1 MKQHRLVRVLGLQK
15 VSDSDILYA
24 YNNFSTKEAVE
35 YLGIN
40 SSTYYNR
47 LNKLGIVNKQTKT
60 PDEVIIEAFNSSKSI
75 REAANKIGMSPGAY
89 HKRIQK
95 LGIDFKDKHDTRKY
109 KVNDNVFSIL
119 SPETAYWLGFIAADG
134 SVVDNTLRFVLN
146 RRDEETLQR
155 FLDFCD
161 SNYPVN
167 YHTAHYTDNDGV
179 KHEFDAVNLKIT
191 SKKIVADLA
200 KYGIVQN
207 KKNMDIPFIQ
217 YIPEEY
223 KVDFII
229 GFFDGDGS
237 VTPESYNLTL
247 SSNRLNAQEIIFTL
261 SKLGI
266 QYSIGRRNVTVIYI
280 NNMVNYGKF
289 KKIYLNRTY
298 NTMVRKRNK
307 FLLK

>member
-1 MKQHRLVRVLGLQK
+1 MGLQK

-75 REAANKIGMSPGAY
+75 REAANKIGMSHGAY
-89 HKRIQK
+89 HKRMQK
-95 LGIDFKDKHDTRKY
+95 LGLDFNDKHDTRKY

-237 VTPESYNLTL
+237 VSDGYRITLATNHANLLGTVNEL
-247 SSNRLNAQEIIFTL
+247 YKNSINIRISSRDKID
-261 SKLGI
+261 
-266 QYSIGRRNVTVIYI
+266 VIY
-280 NNMVNYGKF
+280 NSTKQDFYKF
-289 KKIYLNRTY
+289 KQLYLSRQY
-298 NTMVRKRNK
+298 KTMHRKLIN
-307 FLLK
+307 FINQ

>member
-1 MKQHRLVRVLGLQK
+1 MGVQK
-15 VSDSDILYA
+15 VSDYEVIKAVRESDSIRSA
-24 YNNFSTKEAVE
+24 AK
-35 YLGIN
+35 
-40 SSTYYNR
+40 
-47 LNKLGIVNKQTKT
+47 KLGIHPSSLTKRM
-60 PDEVIIEAFNSSKSI
+60 VKLNIQIEK
-75 REAANKIGMSPGAY
+75 E
-89 HKRIQK
+89 
-95 LGIDFKDKHDTRKY
+95 KDYRKY
-109 KVNDNVFSIL
+109 KVNDDSFSKL
-119 SPETAYWLGFIAADG
+119 DAETAYWLGFIAADG

>member
-1 MKQHRLVRVLGLQK
+1 MFYLGVQK
-15 VSDSDILYA
+15 VSDYEVIKAVRESDSIRSA
-24 YNNFSTKEAVE
+24 AK
-35 YLGIN
+35 
-40 SSTYYNR
+40 
-47 LNKLGIVNKQTKT
+47 KLGIHPSSLTKRM
-60 PDEVIIEAFNSSKSI
+60 VKLNIQIEK
-75 REAANKIGMSPGAY
+75 E
-89 HKRIQK
+89 
-95 LGIDFKDKHDTRKY
+95 KDYRKY
-109 KVNDNVFSIL
+109 KVNDDSFSKL
-119 SPETAYWLGFIAADG
+119 DAETAYWLGFIAADG

-191 SKKIVADLA
+191 SKKIVDDLA

-237 VTPESYNLTL
+237 VSDGYRITLATNHANLLGTVNEL
-247 SSNRLNAQEIIFTL
+247 YKNSINIRISSRDKID
-261 SKLGI
+261 
-266 QYSIGRRNVTVIYI
+266 VIY
-280 NNMVNYGKF
+280 NSTKQDFYKF
-289 KKIYLNRTY
+289 KQLYLSRQY
-298 NTMVRKRNK
+298 KTMHRKLIN
-307 FLLK
+307 FINQ